1 MSSWLQLL
9 MCSLL
14 ILAMAWV
21 NIIGVIW
28 GGRVQL
34 ITTVI
39 KAGFLALVALAPI
52 LAVPLVGWTVDPANY
67 TTATSASEASL
78 ATQIGAILLAV
89 MWAYDGW
96 HGITPL
102 AEEVRQPERNIP
114 FALFGGIGIL
124 IGLYVAANVAYH
136 GVLSMDQMRA
146 AGDHAAERMLYRLAG
161 RSGQT
166 AMSIVIMC
174 STFGAINSNL
184 LMAPRITF
192 AMGRDRLFFRSLGQ
206 VHANFRTP
214 VVAILTTSLMA
225 VALIGGITLSKFGVA
240 NVDATSFEGELARK
254 VVSSLHNDS
263 TFDLMTNFFTFSAS
277 VFYALSVLAVIVL
290 RFRSP
295 ELERPYRVWGYPLVP
310 VVFVS
315 VYIWFLVQAYASN
328 PIESRAGV
336 GFILLGIPVYF
347 AYQAWSRRLEKPNP
361 REDTMLVIQN
371 RNRGTDRFWCV
382 LPFPRIGIGRRVPSR
397 RSMAT

>member
-1 MSSWLQLL
+1 MLAVAFVGSLSLALNWQMSSWLQLL

-52 LAVPLVGWTVDPANY
+52 LAIPFVGWTVDPANY
-67 TTATSASEASL
+67 TTATAASEASL

-161 RSGQT
+161 QSGQT

-214 VVAILTTSLMA
+214 VVAILATSLMA
-225 VALIGGITLSKFGVA
+225 VALIGGITLSKFAVA
-240 NVDATSFEGELARK
+240 NLDAESLQGELARK
-254 VVSSLHNDS
+254 VISSLHNDS

-310 VVFVS
+310 VAFVS

-347 AYQAWSRRLEKPNP
+347 SYQAWSRRRILEYPNP
-361 REDTMLVIQN
+361 RGRQN
-371 RNRGTDRFWCV
+371 VSCQPN
-382 LPFPRIGIGRRVPSR
+382 PMP
-397 RSMAT
+397 